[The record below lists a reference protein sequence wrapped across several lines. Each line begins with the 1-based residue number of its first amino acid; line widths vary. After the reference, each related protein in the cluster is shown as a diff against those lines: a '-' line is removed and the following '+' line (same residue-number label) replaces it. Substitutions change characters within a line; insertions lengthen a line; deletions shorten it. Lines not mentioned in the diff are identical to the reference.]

1 MTAPSPDFMKCNMA
15 EELIEKT
22 VSTEESGVRL
32 DRCLRL
38 WVSRLPQ
45 GLIEKAARKG
55 ILKVQGTKAKPSTR
69 VEEGDIISFPKS
81 FLDLSEEGPEKKSKV
96 LTAADKKWLK
106 GLILFEDADI
116 VVLNKPGG
124 IAVQSGT
131 KQTKSLDALM
141 ATYYEDCKPRLV
153 HRLDR
158 DTSGVLVMAKTLP
171 MARWLTQ
178 AFKERTVQK
187 IYWAL
192 VCGIPKK
199 KEGVISLALSKKP
212 DPIGE
217 KVRVDQEEGVRATTY
232 YRILE
237 TLGNRIAWLELAP
250 KTGRTHQLRVHC
262 AEGLGT
268 PILGDGKYGGQEAF
282 SFGRKSLHLHARALI
297 LPLPQGKTMT
307 FEAPLSKNMQ
317 ETFQELGFQDV

>member
-1 MTAPSPDFMKCNMA
+1 MT

-22 VSTEESGVRL
+22 VSHEESDIRL

-38 WVSRLPQ
+38 WVPHLPQ
-45 GLIEKAARKG
+45 GLIERAARKG
-55 ILKVQGTKAKPSTR
+55 ILKIQGTKAKPSTR
-69 VEEGDIISFPKS
+69 VGEGNMVSFPKS
-81 FLDLSEEGPEKKSKV
+81 FFDLQEERPEKKPKI

-106 GLILFEDADI
+106 SLIVYEDSDM
-116 VVLNKPGG
+116 VVLNKPPG

-141 ATYYEDCKPRLV
+141 TLYFEDCKPRLV

-171 MARWLTQ
+171 MARWITQ

-192 VCGIPKK
+192 VCGVPKK
-199 KEGVISLALSKKP
+199 KEGVVSLALSKKP
-212 DPIGE
+212 DPMGE

-232 YRILE
+232 YRIIE
-237 TLGNRIAWLELAP
+237 TLGNRVSWLELAP

-262 AEGLGT
+262 AEGLNT
-268 PILGDGKYGGQEAF
+268 PILGDGKYGGKDAF
-282 SFGRKSLHLHARALI
+282 SLGRKSLHLHARALI
-297 LPLPQGKTMT
+297 LPLPHGKTIT
-307 FEAPLSKNMQ
+307 FEAPLSKDME
-317 ETFQELGFQDV
+317 ETFQELGFQDA